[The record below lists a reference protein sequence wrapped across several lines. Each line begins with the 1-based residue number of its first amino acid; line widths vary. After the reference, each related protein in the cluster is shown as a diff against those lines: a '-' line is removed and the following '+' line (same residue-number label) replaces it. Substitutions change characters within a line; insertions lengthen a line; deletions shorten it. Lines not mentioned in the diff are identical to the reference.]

1 MTMSKTEDLIN
12 ELEYRIRQLKIEY
25 DIFLVGGKNTPP
37 LNLRSKL
44 ESLIQQILD
53 SRNISYA
60 QKFKFN
66 TLVARYTAYKEL
78 WRKKLQEKE
87 EKGILR
93 SEEELGELLGVP
105 ADNPAQASDN
115 QYTFVTE
122 DPSNHYDSVKD
133 FYQFMQDTSR
143 RLGQQDF
150 NMNFDRFFDFIQ
162 VKTAQLKEK
171 YSCRTVEFQAR
182 VNEEEGKLKFSARV
196 RHK

>member
-1 MTMSKTEDLIN
+1 MTKTDDLIN

-37 LNLRSKL
+37 LNLRNKL

-53 SRNISYA
+53 SRNISYS

-66 TLVARYTAYKEL
+66 TLVARYTAHKEL

-93 SEEELGELLGVP
+93 SEEELGELLGAP
-105 ADNPAQASDN
+105 AEAPVQEDAN
-115 QYTFVTE
+115 QYTFITT
-122 DPSNHYDSVKD
+122 DPSRHYDSVKE
-133 FYQFMQDTSR
+133 FYQFMQQTSQ
-143 RLGQQDF
+143 RLGQKDF
-150 NMNFDRFFDFIQ
+150 NMNFDKFFDFIQ

-171 YSCRTVEFQAR
+171 YSCRAVEFQAR